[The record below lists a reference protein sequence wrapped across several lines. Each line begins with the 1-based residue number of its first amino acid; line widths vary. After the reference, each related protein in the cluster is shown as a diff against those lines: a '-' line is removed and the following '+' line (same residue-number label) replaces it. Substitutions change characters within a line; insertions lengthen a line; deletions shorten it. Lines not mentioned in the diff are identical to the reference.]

1 MDAVENRSIFQ
12 TVKAKSTV
20 KAKKAAW
27 IQQLKKD
34 NAAAAAAEAA
44 ASAVALAA
52 AAAAAAAD
60 ETETECWT

>member
-34 NAAAAAAEAA
+34 NAAAAAAKAA
-44 ASAVALAA
+44 ASVA
-52 AAAAAAAD
+52 
-60 ETETECWT
+60 

>member
-34 NAAAAAAEAA
+34 NAAAAAAKAA
-44 ASAVALAA
+44 ASVP
-52 AAAAAAAD
+52 
-60 ETETECWT
+60 